1 MRENLARTKKKK
13 KRRTGQVVG
22 HEEKNHLMESEIK
35 LAALLLRFR
44 LWLGFVSPN
53 GLRCR
58 SGLIVYESEWHCLE
72 TSID

>member
-1 MRENLARTKKKK
+1 
-13 KRRTGQVVG
+13 
-22 HEEKNHLMESEIK
+22 MESEIK

-72 TSID
+72 TLRLDRETGFLVNDGRD

>member
-13 KRRTGQVVG
+13 KKKRRTGQVVVG

-44 LWLGFVSPN
+44 LLLGFVSPN

-58 SGLIVYESEWHCLE
+58 SGSTAMIDCL
-72 TSID
+72 